1 MTHFAKKILCL
12 LALLTCSALLPT
24 ALFPQE
30 PPQNVIRVNVNLVL
44 VDATVKDKAGQ
55 IMVDLKQENFEL
67 REDGTPQKIEIFS
80 RDELPLDVA
89 LVLDLSDSIGPFLV
103 PLRQA
108 ANIAL
113 SALKPEDQV
122 ALFTFST
129 EAQMRVPFTHD
140 KSQIADMIGGFQTG
154 GATNINDA
162 IFLPAQYLLNAPQ
175 KDRRVIILISDDV
188 GTSAGGQ
195 GTPDIITEAVAS
207 DAVVYNLKIPGYNPP
222 ETRMAAAMTPGLV
235 DIRKVV
241 EQTGG
246 EVFNVPDVAH
256 LDEGFRAL
264 IQRIKT
270 RYTLGYYTN
279 ATAAL
284 GKPHKIDVRLGPSF
298 GKKGHDYTAL
308 SRSAFYVH

>member
-1 MTHFAKKILCL
+1 MTRLSKKIFCL

-44 VDATVKDKAGQ
+44 VDATVKNKAGQ
-55 IMVDLKQENFEL
+55 IMGDLKQENFEL

-80 RDELPLDVA
+80 RDEIPLDVA

-140 KSQIADMIGGFQTG
+140 KSQIANMIGGFQAG

-195 GTPDIITEAVAS
+195 GTRDIVTEAIAS

-256 LDEGFRAL
+256 LDEVFRAL

>member
-1 MTHFAKKILCL
+1 MRHLSKKIFCL
-12 LALLTCSALLPT
+12 LALVTCSALLPT

-44 VDATVKDKAGQ
+44 VDATVKNKAGR
-55 IMVDLKQENFEL
+55 IMFDLKQENFEL

-195 GTPDIITEAVAS
+195 GTRDIITEAIAS

>member
-1 MTHFAKKILCL
+1 
-12 LALLTCSALLPT
+12 LPT

-44 VDATVKDKAGQ
+44 VDATVKNKAGQ
-55 IMVDLKQENFEL
+55 IMGDLKQENFEL

-195 GTPDIITEAVAS
+195 GTHDIITEAIAS

>member
-1 MTHFAKKILCL
+1 MTHLSKKILCL

-55 IMVDLKQENFEL
+55 IMGDLKQENFEL
-67 REDGTPQKIEIFS
+67 REDGTPQRIEIFS

-129 EAQMRVPFTHD
+129 EAQMRVPFTLD

-195 GTPDIITEAVAS
+195 GTRDIVTEAIAS

-256 LDEGFRAL
+256 LDVVFRAL

-298 GKKGHDYTAL
+298 GKKSHDYTVL

>member
-1 MTHFAKKILCL
+1 MIYLTKKIFCL
-12 LALLTCSALLPT
+12 FALLFCSALLPP

-30 PPQNVIRVNVNLVL
+30 QPQSVIRVNVNLVL
-44 VDATVKDKAGQ
+44 VDATVKNKAGQ
-55 IMVDLKQENFEL
+55 IMGDLKQQDFEL
-67 REDGTPQKIEIFS
+67 REDGAAQKIEIFS

-108 ANIAL
+108 ANVAL

-140 KSQIADMIGGFQTG
+140 KSQVAQMIGGFQVG

-162 IFLPAQYLLNAPQ
+162 IFVPAQSLLNAPQ

-188 GTSAGGQ
+188 GTSAGGEN
-195 GTPDIITEAVAS
+195 TRDIITEAIAS

-222 ETRMAAAMTPGLV
+222 ETHMAAAMTPGLV

-246 EVFNVPDVAH
+246 EIFNVPDVAH
-256 LDEGFRAL
+256 LDEVFRAL

-284 GKPHKIDVRLGPSF
+284 GKPHKIDVRLAPSF
-298 GKKGHDYTAL
+298 GKKGRDYTLL

>member
-1 MTHFAKKILCL
+1 
-12 LALLTCSALLPT
+12 LPT

-44 VDATVKDKAGQ
+44 VDATVKNKAGQ
-55 IMVDLKQENFEL
+55 IMGDLKQENFEL

-195 GTPDIITEAVAS
+195 GTRDIITEAIAS

>member
-1 MTHFAKKILCL
+1 MRHLSKKIFCL

-67 REDGTPQKIEIFS
+67 HEDGTPQKIEIFS

-195 GTPDIITEAVAS
+195 GTRDIITEAIAS

-256 LDEGFRAL
+256 LDEVFRAL

-298 GKKGHDYTAL
+298 GKKSHDYTVL

>member
-1 MTHFAKKILCL
+1 MRHLSKKIFCL

-44 VDATVKDKAGQ
+44 VDATVKNKAGQ

-129 EAQMRVPFTHD
+129 EAQMRAPFTHD

-175 KDRRVIILISDDV
+175 KDRRAIILISDDV
-188 GTSAGGQ
+188 GTSSGGQ
-195 GTPDIITEAVAS
+195 GTRDIVTEAIAS

-256 LDEGFRAL
+256 LEEGFRAL

-298 GKKGHDYTAL
+298 GKKSHDYTVL

>member
-1 MTHFAKKILCL
+1 
-12 LALLTCSALLPT
+12 
-24 ALFPQE
+24 
-30 PPQNVIRVNVNLVL
+30 
-44 VDATVKDKAGQ
+44 
-55 IMVDLKQENFEL
+55 
-67 REDGTPQKIEIFS
+67 
-80 RDELPLDVA
+80 
-89 LVLDLSDSIGPFLV
+89 
-103 PLRQA
+103 
-108 ANIAL
+108 
-113 SALKPEDQV
+113 
-122 ALFTFST
+122 
-129 EAQMRVPFTHD
+129 MRVPFTHD

-175 KDRRVIILISDDV
+175 KDRRAIILISDDV
-188 GTSAGGQ
+188 GTSSGGQ
-195 GTPDIITEAVAS
+195 GTRDIVTEAIAS
-207 DAVVYNLKIPGYNPP
+207 DAVVYNFGDAIMHPALKLNLDGLKIPGYPSP

-256 LDEGFRAL
+256 LEEGFRAL

-270 RYTLGYYTN
+270 RYTLGYYDYTN

>member
-1 MTHFAKKILCL
+1 MTHLSKKIFCL

-44 VDATVKDKAGQ
+44 VDATVKNKAGQ
-55 IMVDLKQENFEL
+55 IMGDLKQENFEL
-67 REDGTPQKIEIFS
+67 SEDGTPQKIEIFS

-89 LVLDLSDSIGPFLV
+89 LALDLSDSIGPFLV

-140 KSQIADMIGGFQTG
+140 KSQIANMIGGFQAG

-195 GTPDIITEAVAS
+195 GTRD
-207 DAVVYNLKIPGYNPP
+207 NLKIPGYNPP

-256 LDEGFRAL
+256 LDEVFRAL

-279 ATAAL
+279 ASAAQ
-284 GKPHKIDVRLGPSF
+284 GKPHKIDLRLTPQF
-298 GKKGHDYTAL
+298 GKKGRDYTLL
-308 SRSAFYVH
+308 SRSAFYIH

>member
-1 MTHFAKKILCL
+1 MTHLSKKILCL
-12 LALLTCSALLPT
+12 LALTCSALLPT

-44 VDATVKDKAGQ
+44 VDATVKNKAGQ

-129 EAQMRVPFTHD
+129 EAQMRVPFTLD

-195 GTPDIITEAVAS
+195 GTRDIVTEAIAS

-298 GKKGHDYTAL
+298 GKKSHDYTVL

>member
-1 MTHFAKKILCL
+1 MTHLSRKILCL
-12 LALLTCSALLPT
+12 LKLLTCSALLPT

-44 VDATVKDKAGQ
+44 VDATVKNKAGQ
-55 IMVDLKQENFEL
+55 IMDDLKQENFEL

-195 GTPDIITEAVAS
+195 GTRDIITEAIAS

>member
-1 MTHFAKKILCL
+1 MTHLSKKIFCL

-44 VDATVKDKAGQ
+44 VDATVKNKAGQ
-55 IMVDLKQENFEL
+55 IMGDLKQENFEL

-80 RDELPLDVA
+80 RDEIPLDVA

-129 EAQMRVPFTHD
+129 EAQMSVPFTHD
-140 KSQIADMIGGFQTG
+140 KSQIANMIGGFQAG

-195 GTPDIITEAVAS
+195 GTRDIVTEAIAS

-235 DIRKVV
+235 DIHKVV

-256 LDEGFRAL
+256 LDEVFRAL

-279 ATAAL
+279 ASAAL

-298 GKKGHDYTAL
+298 GKKGHDYTVL